1 MGAGFTLLETFGV
14 RVVEVEDL
22 GVDADYLHDRRVL
35 LVDEGLTPDQR
46 DCITDQVVMSVLAPT
61 P

>member
-1 MGAGFTLLETFGV
+1 LLETFGV